1 MKSVLRLSGCG
12 WCSGSSR
19 PGPLITRAVTGVAF
33 HLFTTIAFVALA
45 APGVTSWRTLG
56 VVALVGL
63 VIDIARHV
71 LSPECRTTPEE
82 MWRQCQGGIAD
93 SSNFQKAIRTCKVSI
108 YLYAAL
114 WIVCGA
120 VSVTAISLAYPNE
133 AYGVP
138 SYISFSFPVEAV
150 YSSVSSFE
158 RRVLV
163 QLTEHGYPNRANIVS
178 FICAIN
184 LPFFILGFVITYYG
198 FSFYNTMKYFSY
210 LFTTNAKD
218 VSAFRTFSVAVW
230 LFIGGALSHFV
241 ASNFISI
248 TFIGYG
254 GGFSTNLVNGSE
266 FLYNFNLLEC
276 CSALFLSFS
285 YQVVVNA
292 RCLAHVKI

>member
-1 MKSVLRLSGCG
+1 MLGLSGCG

-33 HLFTTIAFVALA
+33 HLFTTIAFVTLA

-63 VIDIARHV
+63 AIDIARHV

-108 YLYAAL
+108 YLYAAIWL
-114 WIVCGA
+114 VCGA
-120 VSVTAISLAYPNE
+120 IAVTETSLTYPNE

-138 SYISFSFPVEAV
+138 PYISFCSPMEAV
-150 YSSVSSFE
+150 FSAVSSFE

-163 QLTEHGYPNRANIVS
+163 QLTEHGYPNKAHIVA

-184 LPFFILGFVITYYG
+184 LPFFIFGFVITYFG
-198 FSFYNTMKYFSY
+198 FAFYNTMKYFSY
-210 LFTTNAKD
+210 LFTNNTKD
-218 VSAFRTFSVAVW
+218 VGALRTLAVAVG

-241 ASNFISI
+241 ASNFMSI

-254 GGFSTNLVNGSE
+254 GGFSTNLVNGNG
-266 FLYNFNLLEC
+266 FLYKFNLLEC
-276 CSALFLSFS
+276 CAALFFSFS